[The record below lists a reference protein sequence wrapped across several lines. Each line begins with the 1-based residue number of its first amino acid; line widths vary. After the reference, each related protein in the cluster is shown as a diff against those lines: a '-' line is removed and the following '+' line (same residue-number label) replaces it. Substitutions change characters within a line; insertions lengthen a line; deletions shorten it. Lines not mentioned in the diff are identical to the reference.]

1 MKKLVLLLCLL
12 APMTLLAQAP
22 APALSLVTD
31 PCAVANKANKGYCT
45 YAWNASTACCN
56 PTFIA
61 PRASCPQL
69 CE

>member
-1 MKKLVLLLCLL
+1 MKRLVLLLCLL

-31 PCAVANKANKGYCT
+31 PCAVANHTIYCT

-56 PTFIA
+56 PVRIS
-61 PRASCPQL
+61 PGASCPQL
-69 CE
+69 CR